1 MSPKMYIKNKEMAH
15 FACSHVSGK
24 QSPQRERE
32 RLFKQQADG
41 LFNVFELHWLTQ
53 REKEEKGERG
63 ESRQVGCVNTRLMV
77 CSLKSVF
84 NSVHLLLLYKRNNE
98 VVMKRDKHRR
108 VWTSHSSY
116 RSYITHNLLIL

>member
-1 MSPKMYIKNKEMAH
+1 MPAVTSQANIPYIEA
-15 FACSHVSGK
+15 
-24 QSPQRERE
+24 PQREGE

-98 VVMKRDKHRR
+98 VVMKRDKHRGE
-108 VWTSHSSY
+108 SG
-116 RSYITHNLLIL
+116 LLIPLIVLT

>member
-1 MSPKMYIKNKEMAH
+1 MSPKMHIKNKEMAH

-53 REKEEKGERG
+53 REKEEKGERRERG
-63 ESRQVGCVNTRLMV
+63 
-77 CSLKSVF
+77 K
-84 NSVHLLLLYKRNNE
+84 
-98 VVMKRDKHRR
+98 
-108 VWTSHSSY
+108 
-116 RSYITHNLLIL
+116 